1 MVHILVSPGTYGGR
15 TIDIYLPQGYA
26 LVFQQRGLMHAGQPV
41 TGDGVKYIAQAGLLR
56 QDHP

>member
-15 TIDIYLPQGYA
+15 TIDICLPQGYA
-26 LVFQQRGLMHAGQPV
+26 LVFQQRGLLHAGQPV

-56 QDHP
+56 